1 VEARVRDDAHEGTRL
16 RVVLVDDTADLR
28 QLLRIVLERTPDFEV
43 VGEAA
48 DGREGVEVAR
58 DQQPDLVLLD
68 ITMPV
73 MDGLEALPLIRA
85 ASPGSAVVVHSVI
98 GATTMLRRVLEAG
111 AADYVPKGTPLPV
124 LLSRLRDVASRGPA

>member
-1 VEARVRDDAHEGTRL
+1 VGAHVSDGVREGTRL

-28 QLLRIVLERTPDFEV
+28 QMLRIVLERTADFEV
-43 VGEAA
+43 VGEAG

-98 GATTMLRRVLEAG
+98 GAATTLRSVLEAG
-111 AADYVPKGTPLPV
+111 AADDVPKGTPLPV
-124 LLSRLRDVASRGPA
+124 LLSRLRGVAGRDPA